1 MTIIRVAVAGA
12 LGRMGRE
19 TARAVAQDAELAL
32 VAGIVRER
40 PADAASAWP
49 YDVPLFDDLE
59 QALAAASPDVLI
71 DFTTPEAAP
80 RHARAAIE
88 AGVRPVIGTT
98 GLRAETLEDL
108 AVRCTARRL
117 GAVIAPNFAVGAVL
131 MMQFARLAAP
141 YFEYAEI
148 IELHHERKA
157 DAPSGTAV
165 ATARGML
172 ERRGRDFQ
180 RTVATTETVP
190 GARGGELGGI
200 GLHAVRL
207 AGLVAH
213 QEVLLGT
220 LGQTLTIR
228 HDTTSRE
235 AFMPG
240 VLLATKRVVTLDRL
254 VLGLEHLLELRLT

>member
-1 MTIIRVAVAGA
+1 MVAIRVVVAGA
-12 LGRMGRE
+12 LGRMGQE
-19 TARAVAQDAELAL
+19 TARAIARDGDLAL
-32 VAGIVRER
+32 VAGVVRAR
-40 PADAASAWP
+40 PSDTAAWP
-49 YDVPLFDDLE
+49 YSAPLYDDLTH
-59 QALAAASPDVLI
+59 ALAATAPDVLV
-71 DFTTPEAAP
+71 DFTTAEAAP
-80 RHARAAIE
+80 RHALSAIE

-98 GLRAETLEDL
+98 GLRPETLAEL
-108 AVRCTARRL
+108 AERCAARRIGGL
-117 GAVIAPNFAVGAVL
+117 VAPNFAVGAVL

-148 IELHHERKA
+148 VELHHERKA

-190 GARGGELGGI
+190 GARGAELGGI

-240 VLLATKRVVTLDRL
+240 VLLAIKRVVSLDRL
-254 VLGLEHLLELRLT
+254 VVGLEHLLELRLA

>member
-1 MTIIRVAVAGA
+1 MAAIRVAIAGA

-19 TARAVAQDAELAL
+19 VARAVGQDGELVL
-32 VAGIVRER
+32 VAGVVRAQ
-40 PADAASAWP
+40 PAAAPAEWP
-49 YDVPLFDDLE
+49 AQVPLLADLAE
-59 QALAAASPDVLI
+59 ALAQTRPDVLV
-71 DFTTPEAAP
+71 DFTTPAVVKQNAL
-80 RHARAAIE
+80 AAIAAE
-88 AGVRPVIGTT
+88 VRPVVGTT
-98 GLRAETLEDL
+98 GLSAADVADL
-108 AVRCTARRL
+108 AARCAERRR
-117 GAVIAPNFAVGAVL
+117 GGVVAPNFAVGAVL

-148 IELHHERKA
+148 VELHHERKL

-172 ERRGRDFQ
+172 EQRGRDFH
-180 RTVATTETVP
+180 RATTTTETVA

-240 VLLATKRVVTLDRL
+240 VLLAIKRVVTLDRL
-254 VLGLEHLLELRLT
+254 VHGLEHLLELRIA